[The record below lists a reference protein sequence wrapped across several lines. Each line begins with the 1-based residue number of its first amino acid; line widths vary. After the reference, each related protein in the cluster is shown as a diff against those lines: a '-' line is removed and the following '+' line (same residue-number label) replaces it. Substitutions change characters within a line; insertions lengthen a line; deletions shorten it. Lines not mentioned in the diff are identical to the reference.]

1 MNRDNC
7 GIFSNKSGIINKIS
21 PKYQIRPQYDPKAGK
36 FIHSEMIKRIN
47 KPIANKFVLY
57 LKLHQG
63 GWLLPK
69 AMRYHGHLVELA
81 CYKDPLKK
89 QWRLCVGAKKICS
102 MAAARTRQVEGCQ
115 KY

>member
-47 KPIANKFVLY
+47 KPIANKKCQLFYLVSVNIFYFLVFFV
-57 LKLHQG
+57 K
-63 GWLLPK
+63 
-69 AMRYHGHLVELA
+69 
-81 CYKDPLKK
+81 
-89 QWRLCVGAKKICS
+89 
-102 MAAARTRQVEGCQ
+102 
-115 KY
+115 